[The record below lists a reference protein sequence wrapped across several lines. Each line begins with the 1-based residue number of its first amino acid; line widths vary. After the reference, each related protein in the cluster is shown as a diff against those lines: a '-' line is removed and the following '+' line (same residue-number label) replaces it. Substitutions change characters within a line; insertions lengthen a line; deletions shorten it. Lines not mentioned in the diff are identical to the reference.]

1 MLKLALWSHEAHQ
14 EGKKKKKRPLEMY
27 AAISFATLTLDTKA
41 FNTATATTDFNAQKE
56 YIFST
61 RYMIVLKV

>member
-1 MLKLALWSHEAHQ
+1 
-14 EGKKKKKRPLEMY
+14 MY